1 MGGGDQGQGGRRDQR
16 GAHALD
22 GARAQQRGPAGRQP
36 AGQRRDGEQD
46 QAADEGAPASHP
58 VGQPPGGDQ
67 AAAEDQRVGGD
78 HPPERGGGEPEVGLH
93 GGQRDG
99 DDGDVEDDDELGNAG
114 EGDDHVDE
122 ATREVL
128 PSNMQIRETGVARP
142 ATAASMR
149 LDGGHPALDLVNTVY
164 GQPDGP
170 VEADVLA
177 APEDL
182 VTFARR
188 LGMADQATRASSGA
202 LRAALRLRDAL
213 DAVLRARLAG
223 AEPPAGPRA
232 VVEAAAR
239 AALAAAQLAPH
250 GDALAWTWP
259 TGDPQ
264 TPVHRLSHAAIE
276 LLTTEAHLA
285 VLQCCAGCRWL
296 FLDHSRGPGRRW
308 CSMADCGT
316 EAKKRR
322 YVQRRRERRAAGGG

>member
-1 MGGGDQGQGGRRDQR
+1 
-16 GAHALD
+16 
-22 GARAQQRGPAGRQP
+22 
-36 AGQRRDGEQD
+36 
-46 QAADEGAPASHP
+46 
-58 VGQPPGGDQ
+58 
-67 AAAEDQRVGGD
+67 
-78 HPPERGGGEPEVGLH
+78 
-93 GGQRDG
+93 
-99 DDGDVEDDDELGNAG
+99 
-114 EGDDHVDE
+114 
-122 ATREVL
+122 
-128 PSNMQIRETGVARP
+128 MQIRETGVARP

-188 LGMADQATRASSGA
+188 LGMADQATRASPGA
-202 LRAALRLRDAL
+202 LRAALRLRGAL

-264 TPVHRLSHAAIE
+264 TPVHRLSHAAVE